1 MRLNIAFSRKKILKK
16 GKWIHNLLPPNN
28 TITLV
33 NGLCYGITDS
43 STLQK
48 KCSCFKMVIMQWRN
62 KIRVEIR

>member
-1 MRLNIAFSRKKILKK
+1 MRLNIACSRKKVLKK

-48 KCSCFKMVIMQWRN
+48 YVHVLKWLSCN
-62 KIRVEIR
+62 GEITLELR